1 MRGLRLA
8 WDEDGETDKIVSIYN
23 PPQDMPVYVMGHP
36 FATIVL
42 DRRNDLRTVQFDR
55 PFSYRYYG

>member
-1 MRGLRLA
+1 
-8 WDEDGETDKIVSIYN
+8 
-23 PPQDMPVYVMGHP
+23 MPVHVMSHT

-55 PFSYRYYG
+55 PFSYRHYGEVSA